1 MTSLLEILG
10 GSAGGALWG
19 GIKILL
25 LLLGSYYLARHFDFP
40 SLRWFWSVLVLNSV
54 LFVIVQ
60 ANKEKMTQ
68 GFFLFLQ
75 GSFAAV
81 ASVIVLVLVSVDSLR
96 MLSRARPAMQSGVFQ
111 WAHRQALHTRNRGL
125 TAVGLSV
132 LGLASALLSLLFR

>member
-10 GSAGGALWG
+10 GSPGGALWG
-19 GIKILL
+19 GIKMLL
-25 LLLGSYYLARHFDFP
+25 LVLGSFYLARHFDFP

-54 LFVIVQ
+54 LFVVVQ
-60 ANKEKMTQ
+60 ANKEKMLQ
-68 GFFLFLQ
+68 GLFLFLQ

-81 ASVIVLVLVSVDSLR
+81 ASMIVLALVAIDSLR
-96 MLSRARPAMQSGVFQ
+96 MLARARPAMRSAVFD
-111 WAHRQALHTRNRGL
+111 WAHRQAVYTRNRGL